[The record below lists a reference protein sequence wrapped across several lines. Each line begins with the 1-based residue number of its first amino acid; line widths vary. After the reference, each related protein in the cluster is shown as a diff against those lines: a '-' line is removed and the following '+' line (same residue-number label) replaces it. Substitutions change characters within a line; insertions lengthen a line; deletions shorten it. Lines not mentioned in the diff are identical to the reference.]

1 MADRRNP
8 HYLGIDIG
16 GTNIRLGIVDK
27 EGKVLARYRIPTLKE
42 QGRDKVIARLLRAIE
57 FIIKKKGVPVR
68 GIGIGCPGPLDSK
81 KGVVLSP
88 PNLPDWKGIP
98 LKKIVEKRFR
108 LPVVLENDANLIGL
122 GESWRGAG
130 KNASS
135 MVLLTLG
142 TGIGSALILDKK
154 LWSGSRGFA
163 SEFGHVSIDLNGPR
177 CGCGNRGCIEVYA
190 SATAV
195 VRRMKEAL
203 KKGETSRSFKSAR
216 EDITAA
222 KIYLAAK
229 KGDKLSR
236 KIIDETG
243 LYLGAAIANIVNA
256 LNPEMIVVSGGMAK
270 AGKPL
275 LDKIKKTVRER
286 ALKESCAGLKIVL
299 GKLGEDAG
307 IIGAVKFLGI

>member
-1 MADRRNP
+1 MADRVSP

-16 GTNIRLGIVDK
+16 GTNIRLGIVDGK
-27 EGKVLARYRIPTLKE
+27 GKVLIRYRIPTLKK
-42 QGRDKVIARLLRAIE
+42 QGKDKVIARLLRAIE
-57 FIIKKKGVPVR
+57 FIIKKSARPVK
-68 GIGIGCPGPLDSK
+68 GIGIGCPGPLDNR
-81 KGVVLSP
+81 KGIVLSP
-88 PNLPDWKGIP
+88 PNLPDWKGVP

-108 LPVVLENDANLIGL
+108 LPVILENDANLIGL
-122 GESWRGAG
+122 GENWRGAG

-142 TGIGSALILDKK
+142 TGIGSAFILGKR

-195 VRRMKEAL
+195 ARRLKEAL
-203 KKGETSRSFKSAR
+203 KKGETSRVFKSTK
-216 EDITAA
+216 DNITADG
-222 KIYLAAK
+222 IYLAAK
-229 KGDKLSR
+229 KGDRLSR
-236 KIIDETG
+236 RIVDETG

-256 LNPEMIVVSGGMAK
+256 LNPEMIVISGGMAK

-275 LDKIKKTVRER
+275 LDKIKETVKER
-286 ALKESCAGLKIVL
+286 ALKESRRGLKIVV
-299 GKLGEDAG
+299 GRLGEDAG